1 MKIYFISGHRDIT
14 PEEFNEH
21 YVPAIDKA
29 LSEKK
34 ATFVIGDY
42 HGVDFIAQKYLKNK
56 KADVIVYH
64 MFESPRENA
73 GHPTL
78 GGFKNDEER
87 DAAMTE
93 ISDEDIAWVRPGKEK
108 SGTAINLKRRNKEC
122 SQ

>member
-1 MKIYFISGHRDIT
+1 MKTFFISGHRDIT

-29 LSEKK
+29 LSEKNI
-34 ATFVIGDY
+34 TFVIGDY
-42 HGVDFIAQKYLKNK
+42 HGVDHIAQEYLKNK
-56 KADVIVYH
+56 KAHVVVFH
-64 MFESPRENA
+64 MFEYHRENA

-87 DAAMTE
+87 DAAMTKT
-93 ISDEDIAWVRPGKEK
+93 SDEDIAWVRPGKEK
-108 SGTAINLKRRNKEC
+108 SGTAINLRRRNKEC